1 MKHEQRHV
9 VSMGPL
15 YVLRIAEL
23 RIRGNGNSRK
33 KYTSNS
39 SLEFFIL
46 IKQQV
51 MSILTLHLQSE
62 SHNGGIGI
70 K

>member
-1 MKHEQRHV
+1 MKHEQRRV

-33 KYTSNS
+33 K
-39 SLEFFIL
+39 
-46 IKQQV
+46 
-51 MSILTLHLQSE
+51 
-62 SHNGGIGI
+62 
-70 K
+70 